1 LLLLPLLLLL
11 LLLLLPLL
19 LLLLHPMLLLA
30 LLLLALLRGRPS
42 LAPLATLGLG
52 GIVVFLRI
60 VAVLI
65 PFWRLSSLAAWPLP
79 GACVE
84 GILERSWLFRGYWLV
99 SLHSRLAG
107 CLLHFGGRRHGGRP
121 VPLLGVALHGP
132 CTRCRCRRRRRSGV

>member
-1 LLLLPLLLLL
+1 MPLLLLPLLLLL

-65 PFWRLSSLAAWPLP
+65 PFWRLSSLAACPLP
-79 GACVE
+79 
-84 GILERSWLFRGYWLV
+84 
-99 SLHSRLAG
+99 
-107 CLLHFGGRRHGGRP
+107 
-121 VPLLGVALHGP
+121 
-132 CTRCRCRRRRRSGV
+132 